1 MRHLHLMSTLSID
14 LPEPLDA
21 FVQAQVGAGDYRD
34 AADVVQA
41 GLRLLKSQTEAAAAK
56 LERLRAAIPVGLD
69 ELERGEGIE
78 VTDIAAWL
86 DELGAEVEAEFQ

>member
-1 MRHLHLMSTLSID
+1 MTTLNID

-21 FVQAQVGAGDYRD
+21 FIQAQVGAGDYRD

-41 GLRLLKSQTEAAAAK
+41 GLRLLKSQTEAEAAK
-56 LERLRAAIPVGLD
+56 LERLRAAIQVGLD

-78 VTDIAAWL
+78 VTDLEAWL
-86 DELGAEVEAEFQ
+86 DELGAEVESEFS